1 MYRKHLPAII
11 LNWNFKVMAISIS
24 IVADLLIINLHLQN
38 VAFTKEGNINDQK
51 TTEMTFTEL
60 GL

>member
-1 MYRKHLPAII
+1 MYCKHLPAII
-11 LNWNFKVMAISIS
+11 LKRNFKVMSISIS

-38 VAFTKEGNINDQK
+38 VVFTKEGNINDQK